1 MIAFYSGNGWL
12 MTGPLLPGGVPTVG
26 IQVIQ
31 EGSGPLFLKKDWIP
45 LGDPY
50 WSRVKQISLKEV
62 DQGLRERWGIRW
74 KQHIADEMMNLI
86 SDGLCDSEE
95 GKEYYFDSLDEVVAW
110 VIGCPRVV
118 TVKEAEER
126 WRVSGLRSRI
136 RDKAFDSLECWQS
149 GKTWMLRISG
159 MYRRYGWPDEP

>member
-12 MTGPLLPGGVPTVG
+12 MTGPLLPGGIPTVRV
-26 IQVIQ
+26 QVIE
-31 EGSGPLFLKKDWIP
+31 EGSGPLFFRRDWIQ
-45 LGDPY
+45 LGD
-50 WSRVKQISLKEV
+50 WSQVKRVSLKQV
-62 DQGLRERWGIRW
+62 DQQFRKSWGLDW
-74 KQHIADEMMNLI
+74 KRDIADEMLDLI
-86 SDGLCDSEE
+86 SDGLANSEE

-136 RDKAFDSLECWQS
+136 RDKAFDSIECWQS